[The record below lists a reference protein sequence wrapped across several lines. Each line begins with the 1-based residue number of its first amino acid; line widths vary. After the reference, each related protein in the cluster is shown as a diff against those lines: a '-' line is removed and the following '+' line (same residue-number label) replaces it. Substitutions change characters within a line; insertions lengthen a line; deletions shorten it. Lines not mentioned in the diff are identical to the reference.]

1 MANKIET
8 QVRKELIDL
17 EEAVTAVEC
26 LGRVA
31 ASLKPDDMEDFGYV
45 AGYLGA
51 ALRKEYDSFC
61 VSIHRNVLPFVVDVT
76 SVKLG

>member
-8 QVRKELIDL
+8 QVRKELHEL
-17 EEAVTAVEC
+17 EMAVTAVEC

-31 ASLKPDDMEDFGYV
+31 ASLKSDDMEDFGYV
-45 AGYLGA
+45 AMYLGA
-51 ALRKEYDSFC
+51 ALRKEYDSFHGS
-61 VSIHRNVLPFVVDVT
+61 VHRNVLPFVVDVT